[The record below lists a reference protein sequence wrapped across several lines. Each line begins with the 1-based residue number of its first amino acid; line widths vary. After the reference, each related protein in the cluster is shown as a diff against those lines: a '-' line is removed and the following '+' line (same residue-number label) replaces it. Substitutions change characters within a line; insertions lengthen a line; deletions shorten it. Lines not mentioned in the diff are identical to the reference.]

1 MKEYT
6 TEVKMSGKWVEIDS
20 SNKVIDVIRTAQ
32 LFINSV
38 GIEFVRI
45 KEDGKVVVEGQ
56 EH

>member
-6 TEVKMSGKWVEIDS
+6 TEVKMSGKWVEVDS

-32 LFINSV
+32 TFIGSV

-45 KEDGKVVVEGQ
+45 KEDGEVVVDGW